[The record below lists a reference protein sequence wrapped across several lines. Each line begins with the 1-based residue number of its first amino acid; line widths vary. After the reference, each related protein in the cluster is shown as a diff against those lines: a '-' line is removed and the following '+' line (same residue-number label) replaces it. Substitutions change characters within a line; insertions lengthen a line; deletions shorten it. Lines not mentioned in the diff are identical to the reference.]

1 MRQSKRH
8 SDKKMKRHLISTMF
22 ILGGLA
28 LFTSCLKDDPAN
40 NGTVF
45 YGHQQIPNINE
56 FMPQELL
63 EAIGNNRLYFG
74 DEPPRIE
81 GSYTT
86 DNTNVTRVIR
96 IPESNW
102 MRPEGVIDGYR
113 YFKFFEQHLGIA
125 KLNYLYYNY
134 QSAQGSLEISEIERS
149 RNDST
154 FALINEYYDLFAAD
168 TLAPVYFED
177 EHVNKDVFNT
187 VYIMGKDP
195 YFTIYYYDIIHTH
208 LFHPLKANIISG
220 KIDKEYIVETDTV
233 TGITDTIVKPVIKNF
248 VWGIENMIYF
258 KGGHILDMLLNPTN
272 GHQTL
277 PKPGD
282 IVIIENPTDVHQ
294 GDYTE

>member
-1 MRQSKRH
+1 M
-8 SDKKMKRHLISTMF
+8 
-22 ILGGLA
+22 
-28 LFTSCLKDDPAN
+28 FTSCLKDDPAN

-125 KLNYLYYNY
+125 KIYAIIGQVLSFNKYVKVLKR
-134 QSAQGSLEISEIERS
+134 RS
-149 RNDST
+149 GWILRMSIMIC
-154 FALINEYYDLFAAD
+154 LLP
-168 TLAPVYFED
+168 TLWLLSIL
-177 EHVNKDVFNT
+177 T
-187 VYIMGKDP
+187 
-195 YFTIYYYDIIHTH
+195 T
-208 LFHPLKANIISG
+208 
-220 KIDKEYIVETDTV
+220 
-233 TGITDTIVKPVIKNF
+233 
-248 VWGIENMIYF
+248 NM
-258 KGGHILDMLLNPTN
+258 
-272 GHQTL
+272 
-277 PKPGD
+277 
-282 IVIIENPTDVHQ
+282 
-294 GDYTE
+294 